1 MSARQLSLA
10 LASVRTGRLSQ
21 AGGRLT
27 TPTKHLN
34 RSASC
39 TPARHI
45 EYWRH
50 SERLWS
56 CMPPLPPFDP
66 GTLCPP
72 PGRYPMT
79 WDEVESHLV
88 RAQDFL
94 QSGTR
99 SDLWDELQFH
109 RAQVECLFGEVRR
122 IWLAGSFVSG
132 KLDPSDVDLTY
143 LVAAD
148 TFGAVTEAG
157 DLADLANL
165 MDREWCVKHEM
176 RVDAYLLPLPATVAF
191 EDLGVTGAMA
201 PGDTQVFQSLGLY
214 DEIWQRC
221 RGSRQ
226 QRRGYVEVT
235 L

>member
-1 MSARQLSLA
+1 
-10 LASVRTGRLSQ
+10 
-21 AGGRLT
+21 
-27 TPTKHLN
+27 
-34 RSASC
+34 
-39 TPARHI
+39 
-45 EYWRH
+45 
-50 SERLWS
+50 
-56 CMPPLPPFDP
+56 MPPLPPFDP